1 METKETRCHPKPVVN
16 ATCLLGNKGCHEN
29 GKCHYMGNCEHKVL
43 TNADR
48 IRAMSD
54 EELARHLHCIGWD
67 CHLCTE
73 HERLDNQPLL
83 RDQRC
88 DENCFEHCLEWLK
101 QPAEVDHGKA

>member
-16 ATCLLGNKGCHEN
+16 ATCLLGNKGCYEN

-54 EELARHLHCIGWD
+54 EELANIIAGTPICEESYMD
-67 CHLCTE
+67 C
-73 HERLDNQPLL
+73 LL
-83 RDQRC
+83 EGRDC
-88 DENCFEHCLEWLK
+88 ETCLLEWLK
-101 QPAEVDHGKA
+101 QPAEVKDNA